1 MNDLLPELKQ
11 RFGFDSF
18 RPGQEEV
25 VCDILRGRDLL
36 AIMPTGG
43 GKSLCFQLPAL
54 LRPGVCIVI
63 SPLIA
68 LMQDQVRLLQD
79 NGIEATFI
87 NSSLERSEVS
97 RRLARLE
104 RGELKLLYVAPER
117 LLQAEFES
125 EVLPRLHAS
134 HGISSLVVDEAH
146 CVSDWGHDFRPEY
159 RQLHRLRTRFADV
172 PIAAFTATATER
184 VRQDIVQQLALR
196 EPRIHVA
203 SFNRPNLYYAV
214 RPKTRAT
221 YPELLELARARRRR
235 GHRLLPVAQARR
247 RARRATARRRHP
259 GAAVSRRPRRETR
272 VATTRKRSFATT
284 RR

>member
-1 MNDLLPELKQ
+1 MLYPMNDTLPADLSPTALAAELKQ

-18 RPGQEEV
+18 RPGQQEV

-87 NSSLERSEVS
+87 NSSLERAEVS
-97 RRLARLE
+97 RRFARLE

-117 LLQAEFES
+117 LLQAEFQG
-125 EVLPRLHAS
+125 EVMPRLQAA

-146 CVSDWGHDFRPEY
+146 CVSEWGHDFRPEY
-159 RQLHRLRTRFADV
+159 RQLHRLRTRFPQRAD
-172 PIAAFTATATER
+172 R
-184 VRQDIVQQLALR
+184 C
-196 EPRIHVA
+196 IH
-203 SFNRPNLYYAV
+203 S
-214 RPKTRAT
+214 
-221 YPELLELARARRRR
+221 
-235 GHRLLPVAQARR
+235 HC
-247 RARRATARRRHP
+247 H
-259 GAAVSRRPRRETR
+259 
-272 VATTRKRSFATT
+272 
-284 RR
+284 